1 MIFQVILLGFAR
13 FCLADGFFTQTQN
26 AVNHYRNGYYSRNSG
41 IPSRSSV
48 KSFSKY
54 LTSLQEHPVKKLRSM
69 NPKSNSNISRHD
81 RKYSHSRTA
90 KFSNSIQ
97 SSKSTNGERWWQ
109 TKTRCSNEAD
119 VQQNCI
125 SSTIMP
131 MPIHLHRFENNGRPK
146 SLSGE
151 PWLTFIKD
159 HEKPAKN

>member
-1 MIFQVILLGFAR
+1 MILLGFAR

-48 KSFSKY
+48 NSFSKY
-54 LTSLQEHPVKKLRSM
+54 LSSPRRSPCKKIRCM
-69 NPKSNSNISRHD
+69 NSKSNSNISRYD

-90 KFSNSIQ
+90 KFSNRIQ
-97 SSKSTNGERWWQ
+97 SSKSTNGERRWQ
-109 TKTRCSNEAD
+109 TKTRCSNKAD

-131 MPIHLHRFENNGRPK
+131 MPIHLHRFENSGRPK
-146 SLSGE
+146 SLSVE
-151 PWLTFIKD
+151 SWLTFIKD